1 MICYLSVDS
10 DVSSAQVPVFQRGG
24 SVVCRSVGSCSCTA
38 ELRQLPLS
46 VTVALNSQV
55 TCAGYWNP
63 TPMGSY
69 FHTDKTNFFSMSLN
83 FALWISHKD
92 LIYGLFVVPF
102 FLILIPVCFSCSG
115 YRCIEFF
122 SWGPDASIETIPPE
136 GAKRLWTTSSIQ
148 VLVQIFI
155 KACFC
160 C

>member
-102 FLILIPVCFSCSG
+102 FSNTDSSMFQLQWLQMYWV
-115 YRCIEFF
+115 FF
-122 SWGPDASIETIPPE
+122 LRFYFGV
-136 GAKRLWTTSSIQ
+136 Q
-148 VLVQIFI
+148 MLV
-155 KACFC
+155 
-160 C
+160 

>member
-92 LIYGLFVVPF
+92 LIYGLFVFPF

-122 SWGPDASIETIPPE
+122 SWGFTLGS
-136 GAKRLWTTSSIQ
+136 R
-148 VLVQIFI
+148 
-155 KACFC
+155 C
-160 C
+160 